1 MKLTLD
7 QAEQY
12 VSNTPNCRWDN
23 YTICIFNKDNMA
35 EFNPSGI
42 RVSEQWGYETR
53 IDCDESGV
61 WTV

>member
-7 QAEQY
+7 QAEDY
-12 VSNTPNCRWDN
+12 VSKNANCRWDN
-23 YTICIFNKDNMA
+23 YTICIFKRDSMA
-35 EFNPSGI
+35 EFSPSGV
-42 RVSEQWGYETR
+42 RVSGQWGYEKK

>member
-12 VSNTPNCRWDN
+12 VKTTPNCRWEN
-23 YTICIFNKDNMA
+23 YTICTFTKDSMA
-35 EFNPSGI
+35 EFNPSGV
-42 RVSEQWGYETR
+42 RVSGQWGYESR